1 MKMLTLIFLH
11 AIFLCCISLPSSTV
25 LGLLGNETDKLSLL
39 AFKSQITH
47 DPLEVLSSWNDSS
60 HFCEWGGVTCSH
72 RHQRVTVLRL
82 WGKSLVGP
90 ISPHIGNLSF
100 LRTLSLPA
108 NNFYGEIPQE
118 IGKLSRLELLELS
131 NNSFVGKIPSNIS
144 FRSNLITLILSG
156 NNFFGNLPMEFWSL
170 PNLEVLAVANAN
182 LTGEIPPSL
191 GNITSLK
198 ALALSDNHLGGIIP
212 STIGQLK
219 LLYRLNLVVNNF
231 SGMVPPPLYNLSSLR
246 FLSITL
252 NHLVGNLPSA
262 IGLTLPNLERL
273 FIGDNNFSGPIPHSL
288 FNASKLQQ
296 VGIDQ
301 NHFTGKVPINVGNLN
316 DLQYISLERNDLGTR
331 SSGDLDFIS
340 SLTNCSNLEALS
352 IAMNQFGGS
361 LPPSVGNFSNKLER
375 LSLRYNHI
383 VGNIPSQIDRLQNL
397 YLLSMGYNSFNG
409 GIPAGFRNLQK
420 LQALELADNQ
430 LSGNIPSFLNNMSQL
445 FVLSL
450 KNNFLEGSIASSLES
465 QNLQYLDLSSNK
477 FTGTIPKE
485 IGLSSQL
492 LNLSLAHNSLTGSIP
507 LEVGNLKN
515 LEYFGVSKNKMSS
528 SVPNIFAS
536 LLSLQYL
543 ELEGNIFQGLLP
555 SSLGSLQDLRSLD
568 VSNNNFSGPIPKELE
583 KLSVLTSLNLS
594 FNNFEGE
601 VPSQGIFKN
610 VSAYSVTANHN
621 ICGGIPDLGLPIC
634 YVQKSRKRR
643 NKLALTVTL
652 GTIGTIIVVVIFI
665 FIYLWRKP
673 NKELSSESRG
683 ESFMRVSYHD
693 LFQATNGFSM
703 TNLVG
708 TGRYGSV
715 YKGILQQFERPVAV
729 KVLNLMEAGASKTF
743 LAECEALRA
752 VRHRCLL
759 KILTVCSSVDYN
771 ANDFKAIVFDFM
783 DNGSLESWL
792 HPTSDGQDSR
802 RSLSLY
808 QRLEVATSIA
818 SALDYLH
825 NHCETPI
832 AHCDLKPSNILLDDA
847 MNAFVSDF
855 GLAKFLAMTLSS
867 SNGNETSSIAVR
879 GTIGYIPPEYGMGSE
894 VSTQG
899 DVYSYGILLLEIF
912 TGKRPTDHLF
922 KDGLSLHDL
931 CKTALVQGLMGVIDT
946 RILSEETYYENADSG
961 NQMREC
967 LNSIIKIGV
976 ACSVDV
982 MTERMDIKAVAKEML
997 SWKMKFVSNLK
1008 LARN

>member
-1 MKMLTLIFLH
+1 
-11 AIFLCCISLPSSTV
+11 
-25 LGLLGNETDKLSLL
+25 
-39 AFKSQITH
+39 
-47 DPLEVLSSWNDSS
+47 
-60 HFCEWGGVTCSH
+60 
-72 RHQRVTVLRL
+72 
-82 WGKSLVGP
+82 
-90 ISPHIGNLSF
+90 
-100 LRTLSLPA
+100 
-108 NNFYGEIPQE
+108 
-118 IGKLSRLELLELS
+118 
-131 NNSFVGKIPSNIS
+131 
-144 FRSNLITLILSG
+144 
-156 NNFFGNLPMEFWSL
+156 MEFWSL
-170 PNLEVLAVANAN
+170 PKLCVLGVANAN

-198 ALALSDNHLGGIIP
+198 LLALSWNHLGGIIP
-212 STIGQLK
+212 STLGQLK
-219 LLYRLNLVVNNF
+219 LLYHLNLGVNNF
-231 SGMVPPPLYNLSSLR
+231 SGMVPPSLYNLSSLR
-246 FLSITL
+246 ILSIAL

-262 IGLTLPNLERL
+262 IGLTLPNLEQL
-273 FIGDNNFSGPIPHSL
+273 FIGGNNFSGPIPHSL
-288 FNASKLQQ
+288 FNASKLQT
-296 VGIDQ
+296 VDITQ

-316 DLQYISLERNDLGTR
+316 DLQYINLETNDLGTR

-340 SLTNCSNLEALS
+340 SLTNCSNLEFLG
-352 IAMNQFGGS
+352 IYMNQFGGS
-361 LPPSVGNFSNKLER
+361 LPPSVGNFSNKFNALLLGQNQVVGEIPYEIER
-375 LSLRYNHI
+375 LR
-383 VGNIPSQIDRLQNL
+383 NL
-397 YLLSMGYNSFNG
+397 YRLGMEDNFFSG
-409 GIPAGFRNLQK
+409 GIPVGIRNLQK
-420 LQALELADNQ
+420 LQALTLGDNQ
-430 LSGNIPSFLNNMSQL
+430 LSGNFPSFLNNMSQL

-450 KNNFLEGSIASSLES
+450 ENNFLEGSIASSLES
-465 QNLQYLDLSSNK
+465 QNLQYLLLSSNK
-477 FTGTIPKE
+477 FTGTIPKD

-492 LNLSLAHNSLTGSIP
+492 LELSLAHNSLSGSIP
-507 LEVGNLKN
+507 LEVANLKN
-515 LEYFGVSKNKMSS
+515 LEYFVVSGNKMSG

-555 SSLGSLQDLRSLD
+555 SSLGSLHDLRSLD

-610 VSAYSVTANHN
+610 VSAYSVTANHK
-621 ICGGIPDLGLPIC
+621 ICGGIPDLGLPKC

-643 NKLALTVTL
+643 NKLALKVTL
-652 GTIGTIIVVVIFI
+652 GTIGIILIIGIFI

-673 NKELSSESRG
+673 RKELSSESRG

-743 LAECEALRA
+743 MAECEALRA

-771 ANDFKAIVFDFM
+771 ANDFKAIIFDFM
-783 DNGSLESWL
+783 DKGSLESWL
-792 HPTSDGQDSR
+792 HPTSDEQDSR

-832 AHCDLKPSNILLDDA
+832 AHCDLKPSNILLDDD
-847 MNAFVSDF
+847 MNAFVTDF
-855 GLAKFLAMTLSS
+855 GLAKFLSKTQSS
-867 SNGNETSSIAVR
+867 SNEYEASSISLR
-879 GTIGYIPPEYGMGSE
+879 GTIGYIPPEYGMSAE

-912 TGKRPTDHLF
+912 TGKRPTDRIF
-922 KDGLSLHDL
+922 EDGVSLHDL
-931 CKTALVQGLMGVIDT
+931 CKTTLVQGLMDIIDT
-946 RILSEETYYENADSG
+946 RILSEETYYENADLG
-961 NQMREC
+961 DQMREC
-967 LNSIIKIGV
+967 LSSIIRIGV
-976 ACSVDV
+976 ACSMDV
-982 MTERMDIKAVAKEML
+982 MAERMDIEDVVKEVL
-997 SWKMKFVSNLK
+997 ALK
-1008 LARN
+1008 TKLYPILNSSRAI